1 MYNHCSTRVLRLL
14 RNVLDTNRE
23 GVGWGIASHDGDFLV
38 IWVLN
43 LGFWCIGETC

>member
-1 MYNHCSTRVLRLL
+1 MLL
-14 RNVLDTNRE
+14 RNVLDTK
-23 GVGWGIASHDGDFLV
+23 GLDVGWGIASHGGDFLE